1 MQKDFILGVGC
12 QKGGTTWLW
21 NQLNCHE
28 TFDFGFKKEYHV
40 FDILYGSGEKP
51 KSKVNFREFLR
62 KYILYKPNKTKP
74 YSYKRD
80 YFLLDQKHYF
90 DYFNSLFLNNNKL
103 TTTGDITP
111 AYAGL
116 PKEAFKQIKENL
128 EEKNFKVK
136 VIFLMRDPIE
146 RIFSQGR
153 MLIRNYK
160 NGTIKVPAYK
170 SKIDSLEN
178 KSSNAFFEYLYQE
191 PRCILRTRYENTIN
205 NLENIFDP
213 EDIFYCLYE
222 QLFTDE
228 SLDRLKSFL
237 GIYNLNFNKD
247 KIIHQSPKLP
257 DQNLLLEELKKRIFY
272 FYQNTYSFCD
282 KKFNSSLFWNNY
294 F

>member
-21 NQLNCHE
+21 NQLSSHE

-51 KSKVNFREFLR
+51 KSKVNFRQFLR

-146 RIFSQGR
+146 RILSQGR

-160 NGTIKVPAYK
+160 NGTIKIPA
-170 SKIDSLEN
+170 
-178 KSSNAFFEYLYQE
+178 
-191 PRCILRTRYENTIN
+191 
-205 NLENIFDP
+205 
-213 EDIFYCLYE
+213 
-222 QLFTDE
+222 
-228 SLDRLKSFL
+228 
-237 GIYNLNFNKD
+237 
-247 KIIHQSPKLP
+247 
-257 DQNLLLEELKKRIFY
+257 
-272 FYQNTYSFCD
+272 
-282 KKFNSSLFWNNY
+282 
-294 F
+294 